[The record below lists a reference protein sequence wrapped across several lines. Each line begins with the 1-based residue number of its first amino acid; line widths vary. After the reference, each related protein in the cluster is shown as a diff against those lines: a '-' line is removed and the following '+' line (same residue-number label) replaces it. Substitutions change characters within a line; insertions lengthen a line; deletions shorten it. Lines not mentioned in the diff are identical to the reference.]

1 MVSWSGVHG
10 GSHDVIKMH
19 VTNRWI
25 LRLSLTS
32 LLVLSTS
39 SQEFKVRSI
48 RHIVYLPAVPLC
60 QKPCQDQ
67 EFHSMTYGYLLPQG
81 CQIPL
86 SFPCSLTDM
95 FYQWKFIE
103 PIGLMR
109 IRVHHQRIREAYPM
123 SPMSHGARFLWLC
136 LQKTWQVSVDYVPY
150 KLLC

>member
-1 MVSWSGVHG
+1 MAACEWCCVFYGSCSYLVVSWSGVHG

-48 RHIVYLPAVPLC
+48 RHIYLPAVPLC
-60 QKPCQDQ
+60 QKPCQNQ
-67 EFHSMTYGYLLPQG
+67 EFHSMTNGYLLPQG

-136 LQKTWQVSVDYVPY
+136 L
-150 KLLC
+150 